1 MATLSVFAF
10 LTVSPV
16 GAQERSTSGGFTIE
30 AVGGA
35 LGSAVGVGVGLLIT
49 DPGDCGGEDLQCIVG
64 GLGITGL
71 IAAAGAPVGTLL
83 AGHAWDTEPSL
94 LGAALGSIA
103 GAAVGIGVIKLF
115 DEAGAS
121 LEGLGAGVTFTLSHG
136 IVTALGSRWVE
147 ALR

>member
-1 MATLSVFAF
+1 VAA
-10 LTVSPV
+10 LTVAGLLAVSPLD
-16 GAQERSTSGGFTIE
+16 AQERSASGSFAIE

-49 DPGDCGGEDLQCIVG
+49 DPGNCDGEDIQCILE

-83 AGHAWDTEPSL
+83 AGKAWDTEPSL
-94 LGAALGSIA
+94 LGAVLGSIA
-103 GAAVGIGVIKLF
+103 GVAVGLGVIKLF
-115 DEAGAS
+115 DEAGVP
-121 LEGLGAGVTFTLSHG
+121 LEGFGAGVTFALSHG
-136 IVTALGSRWVE
+136 VVTALGSRWLA

>member
-1 MATLSVFAF
+1 MATLSVAA
-10 LTVSPV
+10 LLAVSPV
-16 GAQERSTSGGFTIE
+16 GAQERSASGGFAIE
-30 AVGGA
+30 ALGGA

-49 DPGDCGGEDLQCIVG
+49 DPGDCGGEDLQCILE

-71 IAAAGAPVGTLL
+71 VAAAGAPVGTLL
-83 AGHAWDTEPSL
+83 AGHAWDTQPSL

-103 GAAVGIGVIKLF
+103 GIAVGLGVIKLF
-115 DEAGAS
+115 DEAGVS

-136 IVTALGSRWVE
+136 VVTALGSRWVA

>member
-1 MATLSVFAF
+1 
-10 LTVSPV
+10 VSPI
-16 GAQERSTSGGFTIE
+16 GAQERSASGGFAIE

-49 DPGDCGGEDLQCIVG
+49 DPGDCDGEDLQCILE

-83 AGHAWDTEPSL
+83 AGYAWHTQPSL

-103 GAAVGIGVIKLF
+103 GIAVGLGVIKLF
-115 DEAGAS
+115 DEAGVS
-121 LEGLGAGVTFTLSHG
+121 VGGLGAGVTFTLSHG
-136 IVTALGSRWVE
+136 IVTALGSRWLA